1 MHTLINW
8 QAGGQKSIQ
17 MNVSANKRMPGTI
30 TKNLTRPV
38 ELEMFMYCLAYARN

>member
-8 QAGGQKSIQ
+8 WEGRQNSTQ
-17 MNVSANKRMPGTI
+17 MNVSANKRRSAIIAKNSIHPG
-30 TKNLTRPV
+30 